1 VCTDVDA
8 SLESRAGKS
17 VTMAFSGDLKQSKA
31 ARGQSIGQY
40 HKIRQLMI
48 FELIEYATKASQGEL

>member
-1 VCTDVDA
+1 
-8 SLESRAGKS
+8 
-17 VTMAFSGDLKQSKA
+17 MAFSGDLKQSKA

-48 FELIEYATKASQGEL
+48 FELIEHATKASQGEL